1 VHTVG
6 EVARLPED
14 ALVTAL
20 GVAHGTHISEL
31 ARNIDDR
38 EVTPA
43 RVTKSIGNEETFGT
57 DVRSRAE
64 LEREVV
70 RLSDRVAGRLR
81 HSGVEARTITL
92 KVRFADFRT
101 ITRSRTEPA
110 PTALSN
116 EIAAIARALLA
127 EVDVA
132 KGIRLLGISGS
143 QLVTPASRQ
152 GMLDLGLESSD
163 DGRERRTAL
172 EDAMDAV
179 RARFGAGAVGAG
191 SLVETAPARREGNE

>member
-1 VHTVG
+1 V
-6 EVARLPED
+6 
-14 ALVTAL
+14 
-20 GVAHGTHISEL
+20 GVAHGTHISQL

-38 EVTPA
+38 DVTPVRIA
-43 RVTKSIGNEETFGT
+43 KSIGNEETFGT
-57 DVRSRAE
+57 DVGARAE
-64 LEREVV
+64 LERELV
-70 RLSDRVAGRLR
+70 RLADRVAGRLR
-81 HSGVEARTITL
+81 HAGVEARTITL

-116 EIAAIARALLA
+116 EIAAIARELLA

-143 QLVTPASRQ
+143 QLVAPESRQ

-163 DGRERRTAL
+163 EGRERRTAL

-191 SLVETAPARREGNE
+191 ALVETAAARREGNE